1 MRRSTVTL
9 LGVGLLAG
17 ALAALAVP
25 PEDQIAR
32 LGQDLTPVGAERAG
46 NAEGTIPEWTGGVT
60 EPPPGWE
67 PGMAR
72 VDIFAD
78 DQMLFSIDASNMD
91 QYADKLTD
99 GQKALIDSYEGYRMN
114 VYPSRR
120 SCAFPEYMYESFE
133 RNLREGSVDEQCFLT
148 GGLRAPIFPIPQSG
162 CEAIQNGK
170 LAAYNAIKAFERI
183 EATIVPTRG
192 GSFVPTRRRQTLL
205 FRPNFREYET
215 FEDLDGIW
223 TKSLSNTVAPPK
235 VAGEITLVHALDKGS
250 FRAWTYNPG
259 QRRVRRAPNFEY
271 DNPVPGWQGLVTV
284 DQVNGYVGAADRFDW
299 KLLGKKELFIPYNN
313 TKIHDKSLTY
323 KNIIQPR
330 YPRRDL
336 IRYELHRVWMVEG
349 TVRSDK
355 RHVMPRRIFYMDED
369 TWIISTSDNYDSRG
383 NLWRVTESLPEL
395 IYEVPSCINNTTFF
409 YDLVAGR
416 YVASPLFNEEV
427 ESDYLAGHRGD
438 LRDEGFTPDDVRR
451 MGRR

>member
-1 MRRSTVTL
+1 MAMLAGTA
-9 LGVGLLAG
+9 LLAG

-32 LGQDLTPVGAERAG
+32 LGVDLTPVGATRAG

-60 EPPPGWE
+60 GPPPGWE

-78 DQMLFSIDASNMD
+78 DRMLFSIDASNMD
-91 QYADKLTD
+91 QYADKLSD
-99 GQKALIDSYEGYRMN
+99 GQKALIESYEGYRMD
-114 VYPSRR
+114 VYPTRR
-120 SCAFPEYMYESFE
+120 SCAFPDYMYESFV
-133 RNLREGSVDEQCFLT
+133 RNARDGSVDEECFLT
-148 GGLRAPIFPIPQSG
+148 GGLRAPIFPIPQ
-162 CEAIQNGK
+162 
-170 LAAYNAIKAFERI
+170 AYNALKGFERM

-205 FRPNFREYET
+205 FRPNFQQYQS
-215 FEDLDGIW
+215 FEDLEGIW
-223 TKSLSNTVAPPK
+223 TKSLSLTVSPPK
-235 VAGEITLVHALDKGS
+235 LAGEITLVHALDSGS

-284 DQVNGYVGAADRFDW
+284 DQVNGFVGAADRFDW
-299 KLLGKKELFIPYNN
+299 KLLGKRELYIPYNN
-313 TKIHDKSLTY
+313 TKIHDKALTY
-323 KNIIQPR
+323 ESIIQPR
-330 YPRRDL
+330 FPRRDL
-336 IRYELHRVWMVEG
+336 IRYELHRVWVVEG

-355 RHVMPRRIFYMDED
+355 RHVMPRRTFYMDED
-369 TWIISTSDNYDSRG
+369 TWIIATSDNYDSRG
-383 NLWRVTESLPEL
+383 NLWR
-395 IYEVPSCINNTTFF
+395 
-409 YDLVAGR
+409 AGR
-416 YVASPLFNEEV
+416 YVASPLFNEEE

>member
-1 MRRSTVTL
+1 
-9 LGVGLLAG
+9 
-17 ALAALAVP
+17 
-25 PEDQIAR
+25 
-32 LGQDLTPVGAERAG
+32 
-46 NAEGTIPEWTGGVT
+46 
-60 EPPPGWE
+60 
-67 PGMAR
+67 
-72 VDIFAD
+72 
-78 DQMLFSIDASNMD
+78 
-91 QYADKLTD
+91 
-99 GQKALIDSYEGYRMN
+99 MN

-162 CEAIQNGK
+162 CEAIQKGK

-223 TKSLSNTVAPPK
+223 SKSLSNTVAPPK

-416 YVASPLFNEEV
+416 YVASPLFNEEE